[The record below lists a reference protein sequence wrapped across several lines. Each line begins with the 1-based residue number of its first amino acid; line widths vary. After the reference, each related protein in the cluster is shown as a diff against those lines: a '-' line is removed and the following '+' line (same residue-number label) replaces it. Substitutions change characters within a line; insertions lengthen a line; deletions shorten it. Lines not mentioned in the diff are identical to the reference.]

1 MTEVDGA
8 IMALTPP
15 APPPVPP
22 PPGMAN
28 ISEAFRWLATVSAQ
42 AGYPIF
48 ADVMGAELWVNV
60 TLPNMIIMS
69 NWMAITG
76 ADGRTSENDDLGVWA
91 TATSQQIGRWAVRL
105 HCHVPFPSASAK
117 S

>member
-8 IMALTPP
+8 IMALTPS

-42 AGYPIF
+42 AGYPGSV
-48 ADVMGAELWVNV
+48 DVMGTGLWMSV
-60 TLPNMIIMS
+60 TLPNMIIMD

-76 ADGRTSENDDLGVWA
+76 AGDLTSEHDGLGVWA
-91 TATSQQIGRWAVRL
+91 TATSQQIGRWTVRL
-105 HCHVPFPSASAK
+105 HCHVPSVSNK